1 MNCIQKIK
9 RMCRQVWD
17 FTHIGHAIRNKTKN
31 TQKTKKTKEYGIAI
45 LTEDGPVLQ
54 KIATK
59 HRVSAVS
66 LDGVYSNY
74 SSPDSDPPDFDPKEI
89 KAHCGSEVQTAVGS
103 LEELAD
109 KGRETNF
116 IHVVTYSKQPGA
128 PDTRP
133 QFTDYEDS
141 GRCEADS
148 QHTESQDTKALSISS
163 SLYVN
168 DSINTNPS
176 SVESEPQPA
185 ETKLEDTKPDGTV
198 PEDQPDLH
206 PAAEDCDQEPV
217 HPMLPRDFIPKVMM
231 QPVFHTPTWCGTWV
245 VEARDEMTMQWTTT
259 CFRQKHD
266 KDFKLPLAVGD
277 LDEAKPSPKQQQ
289 DAEKWKGR
297 VWHRINRLHYPY
309 CVLHKVIERENWRAT
324 WVIEAKDLEGLKL
337 EKLKLRGKGVD
348 ITLLMGIN

>member
-1 MNCIQKIK
+1 MDSIQKIK
-9 RMCRQVWD
+9 RICRQVWEL
-17 FTHIGHAIRNKTKN
+17 THIGRAIRNKAK
-31 TQKTKKTKEYGIAI
+31 KTKKAKEYGIAI

-66 LDGVYSNY
+66 LDGVYSNF
-74 SSPDSDPPDFDPKEI
+74 SSPDSDPPDLEPEEVM
-89 KAHCGSEVQTAVGS
+89 AHCGPEVQTAVGS

-109 KGRETNF
+109 KGKEMSS
-116 IHVVTYSKQPGA
+116 IHVVTYSKQPGT
-128 PDTRP
+128 PDTRA
-133 QFTDYEDS
+133 QFTDYEDTD
-141 GRCEADS
+141 GPDADS
-148 QHTESQDTKALSISS
+148 QRTESQDAKALSVSS

-168 DSINTNPS
+168 GSINTNPS
-176 SVESEPQPA
+176 SVELSGPQPE
-185 ETKLEDTKPDGTV
+185 ETKLEETKPENTV
-198 PEDQPDLH
+198 SGDQPDLH
-206 PAAEDCDQEPV
+206 PAAEDYEQEPV

-231 QPVFHTPTWCGTWV
+231 QPVFHTPSWCGTWV
-245 VEARDEMTMQWTTT
+245 VEARDEMTMQWTST

-277 LDEAKPSPKQQQ
+277 LDEAKPNPKQQQ